1 MKIWIWDL
9 GVVSNFE
16 ISASDFT
23 YSIMRFIADFHI
35 HSKFSRATSK
45 EMEVETLARWANKKG
60 IALLGT
66 GDFTH
71 PTYFAELR
79 SKLEPLGNGLF
90 RLKKGEQGV
99 RYILTAEVS
108 NIYTQNEKGRRI
120 HNLIFAPSFEVVEAI
135 CSKLGNLGKLSS
147 DGRPIFG
154 FTAKELAKMIF
165 DISADCL
172 IVPAHAWTPWF
183 SIFGANSGFDSI
195 EECFGELSPHIR
207 AVETGLSSDPEMNWR
222 LSALDSMTLLSN
234 SDAHSPNRLGREANV
249 FDCAMDY
256 REIAETIRKKDRKR
270 LLFTI
275 EFFPEEGKYHYDGHR
290 QCGVIFSPRQTRAN
304 QFLCPQCRKKV
315 TIGVMHRVEEL
326 ADRREGFVPKN
337 AIPSI
342 HLIPLEEIIAEAL
355 EVRVG
360 TKAVEAE
367 YERLIE
373 RGGSEFKILLDTP
386 PGELASFVPPHILDG
401 IVRMRQGKVSIV
413 PGHDGVYGKIN
424 LFPERK
430 GGEEVKEQLKLF

>member
-1 MKIWIWDL
+1 
-9 GVVSNFE
+9 
-16 ISASDFT
+16 
-23 YSIMRFIADFHI
+23 MRFIADFHI

-45 EMEVETLARWANKKG
+45 EMEVETLARWAKKKG
-60 IALLGT
+60 IALLTT

-71 PTYFAELR
+71 PIYFSELR
-79 SKLEPLGNGLF
+79 SKLEPSGNGLF
-90 RLKKGEQGV
+90 MLKKGEQGV
-99 RYILTAEVS
+99 RYILTTEVC
-108 NIYTQNEKGRRI
+108 NIFTQNGKGRRI
-120 HNLIFAPSFEVVEAI
+120 HNLIFAPSFEVAEAI
-135 CSKLGNLGKLSS
+135 RSKLGNLGKLSS

-154 FTAKELAKMIF
+154 FTAKELAKMIL
-165 DISADCL
+165 DISMDCL
-172 IVPAHAWTPWF
+172 IVPAHVWTPWF

-195 EECFGELSPHIR
+195 EECFGELSPHIH

-222 LSALDSMTLLSN
+222 WSALDSMTLLSN

-249 FDCAMDY
+249 FDCALDY
-256 REIAETIRKKDRKR
+256 REITETIRKKDRKR

-290 QCGVIFSPRQTRAN
+290 ECGVIFSPSQTRAS
-304 QFLCPQCRKKV
+304 QSLCPKCRKKL

-326 ADRREGFVPKN
+326 ADRQEGFIPRN

-355 EVRVG
+355 DVGVG

-373 RGGSEFKILLDTP
+373 RGGSEFRILLDATP
-386 PGELASFVPPHILDG
+386 DELASFVPPHVLDG

-430 GGEEVKEQLKLF
+430 GAEASKEQLKLF

>member
-1 MKIWIWDL
+1 
-9 GVVSNFE
+9 
-16 ISASDFT
+16 
-23 YSIMRFIADFHI
+23 MRFIADFHL

-45 EMEVETLARWANKKG
+45 DMEVETLGRWAKKKG

-90 RLKKGEQGV
+90 KLRKGDQGV
-99 RYILTAEVS
+99 QYILTTEVC
-108 NIYTQNEKGRRI
+108 NIYSQDGRVRRI
-120 HNLIFAPSFEVVEAI
+120 HTLIFAPGFEVVEAI
-135 CSKLGNLGKLSS
+135 RSKLGNLGKLSS
-147 DGRPIFG
+147 DGRPIFT
-154 FTAKELAKMIF
+154 FTTKDLAKMIL
-165 DISADCL
+165 DISGDCL
-172 IVPAHAWTPWF
+172 IIPAHAWTPWF

-195 EECFGELSPHIR
+195 EECFGELSPHIH
-207 AVETGLSSDPEMNWR
+207 AIETGLSSDPEMNWR
-222 LSALDSMTLLSN
+222 LSALDSITLISN
-234 SDAHSPNRLGREANV
+234 SDAHSPNRLGREANA
-249 FDCAMDY
+249 FDAELDY
-256 REIAETIRKKDRKR
+256 HEIAEAIRKKDRKK

-290 QCGVIFSPRQTRAN
+290 QCGVIFSPSQTKEN
-304 QFLCPQCRKKV
+304 HYLCPACQKKL
-315 TIGVMHRVEEL
+315 TIGVMHRVEAL
-326 ADRREGFVPKN
+326 ADRREGFIPKN

-355 EVRVG
+355 GVRVG

-367 YERLIE
+367 YEQLIE
-373 RGGSEFKILLDTP
+373 RGGSEFRILLEASPD
-386 PGELASFVPPHILDG
+386 ELASFIRPNILDG

-424 LFPERK
+424 LFPEKK
-430 GGEEVKEQLKLF
+430 GEEEVKDQLKLF